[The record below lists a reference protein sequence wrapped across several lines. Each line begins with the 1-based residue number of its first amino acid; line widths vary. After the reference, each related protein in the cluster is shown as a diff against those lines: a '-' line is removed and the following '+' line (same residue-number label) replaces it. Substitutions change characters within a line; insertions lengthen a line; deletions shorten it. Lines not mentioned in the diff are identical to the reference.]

1 MVIVLGVVRIIGG
14 HNLNCEIGLK
24 LAKVWGP
31 LVHYGVEIVLG
42 IVVISHKT
50 VTSTR
55 QTYAF

>member
-1 MVIVLGVVRIIGG
+1 MVIVLGVVRINGG

-50 VTSTR
+50 VTSTC